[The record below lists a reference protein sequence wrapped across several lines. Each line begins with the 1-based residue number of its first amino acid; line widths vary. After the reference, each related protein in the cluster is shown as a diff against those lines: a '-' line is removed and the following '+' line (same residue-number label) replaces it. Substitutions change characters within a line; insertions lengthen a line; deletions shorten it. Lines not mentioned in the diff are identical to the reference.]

1 MPPHYLRLR
10 WLCGRLTQMIM
21 RKKIE
26 KLRNELR
33 KEVDRLKLLKTTEE
47 SISLRHQY
55 NEKISQLLIRI
66 NDLNDILWE

>member
-1 MPPHYLRLR
+1 
-10 WLCGRLTQMIM
+10 MIM